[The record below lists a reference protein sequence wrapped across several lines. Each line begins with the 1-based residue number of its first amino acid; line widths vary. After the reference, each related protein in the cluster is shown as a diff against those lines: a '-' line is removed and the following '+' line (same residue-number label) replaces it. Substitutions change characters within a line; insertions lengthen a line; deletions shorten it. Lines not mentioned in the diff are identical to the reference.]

1 MKTLK
6 SFDDI
11 EIFTPGQKILGRTIN
26 ALVWGTPKAK
36 VVNALNKFLAI
47 LGEDKDYQ
55 AARWL
60 AS

>member
-1 MKTLK
+1 MQTLK
-6 SFDDI
+6 SFEEI
-11 EIFTPGQKILGRTIN
+11 EIFTPGQKILGRTID
-26 ALVWGTPKAK
+26 ALVRGTPKAR
-36 VVNALNKFLAI
+36 VTNALDRFLVV